1 MTSTQRIHLP
11 SDSSIGKTNC
21 VKVCRSNCSRV
32 ILQAE
37 HRIKSCFKTSRAQL
51 WREYFTKPGAHA
63 QHMVACLGDL
73 VTSWSSSGSSGAA
86 DNCRRTVLVPLSA
99 VYKAWQGYHR
109 AVFFSLSFSP
119 FLSLSL
125 PSPSGSA
132 FCKVLLVDYVMC
144 KGWFA
149 TPTKVGDYPTYWYRF
164 LRLYRVVFVNG
175 PAQKVLSVEDGK
187 FPTKKM
193 NVGVKPH
200 IVQSHSSNLTFFG
213 REFVIPN
220 T

>member
-99 VYKAWQGYHR
+99 VYRAWQGYHR
-109 AVFFSLSFSP
+109 IPGAWGSLLFLSFLISL
-119 FLSLSL
+119 FLFSKWECIFAMSCLLTMSCVKADL
-125 PSPSGSA
+125 P
-132 FCKVLLVDYVMC
+132 L
-144 KGWFA
+144 
-149 TPTKVGDYPTYWYRF
+149 F
-164 LRLYRVVFVNG
+164 LW
-175 PAQKVLSVEDGK
+175 KI
-187 FPTKKM
+187 T
-193 NVGVKPH
+193 PH
-200 IVQSHSSNLTFFG
+200 IATDF
-213 REFVIPN
+213 
-220 T
+220 